1 MTKMKKI
8 INLKELMKIFMIL
21 NNQKKWKNLK
31 RRKKKLNKLSKK
43 LKMQQKKLVKTCLE
57 LNN

>member
-1 MTKMKKI
+1 MTIKI

-31 RRKKKLNKLSKK
+31 RKKKKLNKLSKK